1 MDRLLIPAC
10 LALLAAGTACSV
22 KEDRGPCPCYLQ
34 VSFTDPDAAGEAEL
48 LGWRDDR
55 LFRDRI
61 RIEETRPAWT
71 KPVSKGMLIVSA
83 CTGYREAFPEGHQ
96 LRIPPGSEADSLY
109 AWFGEVD
116 ATGDLA
122 YAQVTFRKQFATVFL
137 DIRKSADVV
146 RSCRFLV
153 EGNSCGFDLLDF
165 SPVEGKFR
173 CEPVPDAG
181 PSAGPGTGDGAIVTF
196 RVPRQADTGLTVT
209 IHPEG
214 SFPTRF
220 PLGEYINRLG
230 YNWKTEELQD
240 IYVSIDLARGLV
252 DVRVADW
259 EEGAEFPLVES

>member
-10 LALLAAGTACSV
+10 LALLAAGAACSV

-34 VSFTDPDAAGEAEL
+34 VSFSDPDAAGEAEV

-55 LFRDRI
+55 LFRERV
-61 RIEETRPAWT
+61 RIEDARPAWT
-71 KPVSKGMLIVSA
+71 KPVPKGMLVVSA
-83 CTGYREAFPEGHQ
+83 CKGLREAFSEGHQ

-122 YAQVTFRKQFATVFL
+122 YAEVSFRKQFATVFL

-173 CEPVPDAG
+173 CEPVPSTGSGAG
-181 PSAGPGTGDGAIVTF
+181 AGTIVPF
-196 RVPRQADTGLTVT
+196 RIPRQGDSGLTVT
-209 IHPEG
+209 IQPEG
-214 SFPTRF
+214 SVPARF
-220 PLGEYINRLG
+220 PLGEFIDQLG
-230 YNWKTEELQD
+230 YNWKAEELQD
-240 IYVSIDLARGLV
+240 IYVSVDLARGLV
-252 DVRVADW
+252 DIRVADW
-259 EEGAEFPLVES
+259 EDGTVFPLIEQ

>member
-1 MDRLLIPAC
+1 MNRLLISVC
-10 LALLAAGTACSV
+10 LTLFAAATACTV
-22 KEDRGPCPCYLQ
+22 KEDRGTCPCYLQ
-34 VSFTDPDAAGEAEL
+34 VTFTDPDAAGEAEL
-48 LGWRDDR
+48 LGWENDR
-55 LFRDRI
+55 VFRDRI
-61 RIEETRPAWT
+61 RIEDTRPAWT
-71 KPVSKGMLIVSA
+71 KPVPKGMLTVSA
-83 CTGYREAFPEGHQ
+83 CTGIREAFVEDHQ
-96 LRIPPGSEADSLY
+96 MRIPPGSEADSLY

-173 CEPVPDAG
+173 CEPVPSTG
-181 PSAGPGTGDGAIVTF
+181 SGTGDGTIVTF
-196 RVPRQADTGLTVT
+196 RVPRQGDTGLAVT

-214 SFPTRF
+214 SVPARF
-220 PLGEYINRLG
+220 PLGEYIDRLG

-259 EEGAEFPLVES
+259 EEGTVFPLIEQ

>member
-34 VSFTDPDAAGEAEL
+34 VSFADPDAVGEAEL

-55 LFRDRI
+55 LFRERV
-61 RIEETRPAWT
+61 RIEEARPAWT
-71 KPVSKGMLIVSA
+71 KPVPKGMLTVSA
-83 CTGYREAFPEGHQ
+83 CTGIREAFAEGRQ
-96 LRIPPGSEADSLY
+96 MRIPPGSEADSLY

-122 YAQVTFRKQFATVFL
+122 YAEVSFRKQFATVFL

-173 CEPVPDAG
+173 CEPVPSVGA
-181 PSAGPGTGDGAIVTF
+181 GTGDGSIVTF
-196 RVPRQADTGLTVT
+196 RVPRQGDTGLAVT

-214 SFPTRF
+214 SVPARF
-220 PLGEYINRLG
+220 PLGEYIDRLG
-230 YNWKTEELQD
+230 YSWKTEELQD

-259 EEGAEFPLVES
+259 EEGTVFPLIEQ